1 MWRMPI
7 MNLCF
12 LLVLITVLALQ
23 HSAAVFAPTETL
35 YEATDDDRGSQKVQS
50 NPTLTR
56 RLSIAVG
63 YLSDL
68 AQRSRIIKEWNL
80 EYNTASWERLR
91 AAPGA
96 ESDLVDARF
105 HVANAEVFGVA
116 TGNKQRAQTELDRA
130 DRCLRNALGAVAS
143 DMQPTVRAIQTE
155 LMDAKAELEMDYS
168 DSDIID
174 EQIKIDLD
182 WLLHALHDHRL

>member
-1 MWRMPI
+1 MPI

-12 LLVLITVLALQ
+12 LLVLITILALQ
-23 HSAAVFAPTETL
+23 HSAAVFAPSETL
-35 YEATDDDRGSQKVQS
+35 NEATDGDRVSQTVQS

-56 RLSIAVG
+56 RLSNAVG

-68 AQRSRIIKEWNL
+68 AQRSRVIKEWTL
-80 EYNTASWERLR
+80 EYNTASWESLR

-116 TGNKQRAQTELDRA
+116 TGDKQRAQTELDRA
-130 DRCLRNALGAVAS
+130 DRCLQNALGAVAS
-143 DMQPTVRAIQTE
+143 DMQPTVRTIQSE
-155 LMDAKAELEMDYS
+155 LMDAKMELEMGDP

-182 WLLHALHDHRL
+182 WLVHALHDHRL

>member
-1 MWRMPI
+1 

-12 LLVLITVLALQ
+12 LLVLITILALQ
-23 HSAAVFAPTETL
+23 RSAAFFAPSETL
-35 YEATDDDRGSQKVQS
+35 YETTGDERVSQKVQS

-56 RLSIAVG
+56 KLSNAVG

-68 AQRSRIIKEWNL
+68 AQRSRIIKEWTL
-80 EYNTASWERLR
+80 DYNTASWDALR

-116 TGNKQRAQTELDRA
+116 TGDKQRARTELDRA
-130 DRCLRNALGAVAS
+130 DRCLRNALEIIAS
-143 DMQPTVRAIQTE
+143 DMQPTLRAIQIE
-155 LMDAKAELEMDYS
+155 LTDAKMEIEMGDP
-168 DSDIID
+168 DSDVID

-182 WLLHALHDHRL
+182 WLLHALHNHRL